1 MTNPPISS
9 YDADFPS
16 DVLLST
22 AALYIGDDVFGG
34 TLGGLTF
41 NPNRELTNIDFDGKR
56 AMIAGLDR
64 IVRRRAVFSGTAQ
77 KLGVSDL
84 EVFEPG
90 GSSTSGWS
98 SGDAYVPVQA
108 GPLYTSEMYLDNV
121 AMRWM
126 RGNGE
131 YFQVRFPKA
140 VVTTW
145 QVADTTDQAA
155 GMQIEIEARVDMS
168 VENASPSDAGY
179 IYEYLATA
187 P

>member
-41 NPNRELTNIDFDGKR
+41 NPNREITNIDFDGKR
-56 AMIAGLDR
+56 AMVAGLDR
-64 IVRRRAVFSGTAQ
+64 TVRRRAVFSGTAQ

-84 EVFEPG
+84 ETFEPG

-98 SGDAYVPVQA
+98 AGAAYVPAKA
-108 GPLYTSEMYLDNV
+108 GPLYTSGMYLSNV
-121 AMRWM
+121 MMRWM
-126 RGNGE
+126 RGNGQ

-140 VVTTW
+140 LVTTW

-155 GMQIEIEARVDMS
+155 GIQIEIEARLDP
-168 VENASPSDAGY
+168 AAAGFSPSDAGY
-179 IYEYLATA
+179 VYEYLATA